1 MSDSDFDGEEWKPSI
16 KSAFKNLDKIF
27 ALDGETIKEVVDN
40 KDVMKAL
47 NINNRRVALDE
58 FGNGSSVSTVFLCI
72 DHNFMEDSKTPI
84 LFETMAWYKGMEYE
98 CRRYPTVESAL
109 TGHREVVESIRIA
122 IKNNI

>member
-27 ALDGETIKEVVDN
+27 ALDGKTIKEVVDN

-58 FGNGSSVSTVFLCI
+58 FGNGSAVSTVFLCI
-72 DHNFMEDSKTPI
+72 DHSFMEDSKTPI
-84 LFETMAWYKGMEYE
+84 LFETMIFGGKHDEYQE
-98 CRRYPTVESAL
+98 RYETAEQAFQGHKKAVEM
-109 TGHREVVESIRIA
+109 V
-122 IKNNI
+122 KND